1 MQNNHNDNGTAPVSA
16 TLEEH
21 KQALLVILGEFD
33 RVCKMLGVPYM
44 LFAGSMLGAVRHQG
58 FIPWDDDIDV
68 IMLRKDYERFLSEA
82 DRFLNKEKFYLQGE
96 FSGHWPMFFSKLR
109 LNNTTCVEK
118 YHPND
123 PKEHRG
129 VYIDI
134 FPADNAARTEFG
146 RRIQFYSSKIVIAKS
161 LGKRGYTTYDKRK
174 KIFMGLCKLL
184 PMRPFLRLVKNGNG
198 ESGLVHSFF
207 ASASKYSKNVYPREY
222 IKETSNATFEGG
234 IYPISK
240 HYDALLKIIYGDY
253 MTLPP
258 IEERRVKQHA
268 VLVDLNNSYE
278 KYADFHQ
285 EINADELSRSI
296 R

>member
-1 MQNNHNDNGTAPVSA
+1 
-16 TLEEH
+16 
-21 KQALLVILGEFD
+21 
-33 RVCKMLGVPYM
+33 
-44 LFAGSMLGAVRHQG
+44 
-58 FIPWDDDIDV
+58 
-68 IMLRKDYERFLSEA
+68 
-82 DRFLNKEKFYLQGE
+82 
-96 FSGHWPMFFSKLR
+96 
-109 LNNTTCVEK
+109 
-118 YHPND
+118 
-123 PKEHRG
+123 
-129 VYIDI
+129 
-134 FPADNAARTEFG
+134 
-146 RRIQFYSSKIVIAKS
+146 
-161 LGKRGYTTYDKRK
+161 
-174 KIFMGLCKLL
+174 
-184 PMRPFLRLVKNGNG
+184 MRPFLRLVKNGNG

-222 IKETSNATFEGG
+222 IKETSDATFEGG